1 MAADRLDSWK
11 EIAAYLRRDER
22 TVRRWERK
30 EGLPVHRHQHH
41 QRGSVYAYR
50 SELDTWWQNGR
61 PRLEPSEKLRPSVWR
76 LGRWRMPSMMLLV
89 LALAAYITFRP
100 SKLAPPLA
108 GEVTL
113 AVLPF
118 ANLSG
123 DPGQDYLCS
132 GFTEEMI
139 TRLGRLSPGQLR
151 VTARTATLKY
161 KDNPPAI
168 SEIGRE
174 LGADYILEGSCAPR
188 RPHPHHGPAD
198 RVHDQTYVW
207 TQEYDRQLQD
217 MLLLQSE
224 VAEAI
229 AREIQLELPLRP
241 PSPALRAGP
250 VHPGAYQL
258 FLKGRYHLNRG
269 TGGREKA
276 RQYFEQAIAKDPN
289 HGPSYAGLAE
299 AYTRLAI
306 YGPLR
311 TQEAWRKA
319 ETAARKALEIDD
331 TLPDAHLLGIILL
344 LRQWDWKGARSEF
357 LRALALNPSDA
368 NAHSAYALYLR
379 TQGRMEEAIAERKLA
394 LEADRLRVDLISRLG
409 EEYIFARH
417 YGEAIAQFQ
426 QALELEPNYTRALSG
441 LADASE
447 RNGMRAE
454 AAAARIRLLHL
465 YGRREFADA
474 FERLYRTKG
483 YSAAARFWDE
493 KQAEEYR
500 QNADMNCWNLAFT
513 YARLGDKE
521 KALYW
526 LEKAY
531 EARDVG
537 LTQIQVDPDVD
548 SLRSEPRFQAIVR
561 HLGPHVSPSGN
572 AQPRASN
579 TP

>member
-1 MAADRLDSWK
+1 MASSHPIENPPDSDRLDSWK
-11 EIAAYLRRDER
+11 EIAAYLRRDVR
-22 TVRRWERK
+22 TVRRWEQK
-30 EGLPVHRHQHH
+30 ERLPVHRHQHH

-50 SELDTWWQNGR
+50 SELDAWWQNGR
-61 PRLEPSEKLRPSVWR
+61 PRLELAEKLRPAVWR
-76 LGRWRMPSMMLLV
+76 LGWWLIPGTMVLV
-89 LALAAYITFRP
+89 LALAAYITLRP
-100 SKLAPPLA
+100 SKMAPPAA
-108 GEVTL
+108 GKVTL

-123 DPGQDYLCS
+123 DPGQEYLCS

-151 VTARTATLKY
+151 VTARTSTLQY
-161 KDNPPAI
+161 KDSTPVI

-174 LGADYILEGSCAPR
+174 LGADYVLQGSLRHAGDR
-188 RPHPHHGPAD
+188 IRITARLI
-198 RVHDQTYVW
+198 RVHDQTHLW
-207 TQEYDRQLQD
+207 TQEYDRQLRD
-217 MLLLQSE
+217 MLLLHSE

-229 AREIQLELPLRP
+229 AREIQLRLPLQP

-276 RQYFEQAIAKDPN
+276 RRYFEQAIAEDPN

-299 AYTRLAI
+299 AYTRIAMF
-306 YGPLR
+306 GPLR
-311 TQEAWRKA
+311 PQEAWRKA
-319 ETAARKALEIDD
+319 EAAARKALEIDE
-331 TLPDAHLLGIILL
+331 TLPDAHTSLGTILH
-344 LRQWDWKGARSEF
+344 LRQWDWEGARGEF

-368 NAHSAYALYLR
+368 NAHSAYARYLR
-379 TQGRMEEAIAERKLA
+379 TQSRMEEAIAERKLA
-394 LEADRLRVDLISRLG
+394 LGADPLRVDLISRLG
-409 EEYIFARH
+409 EEYVFARH
-417 YGEAIAQFQ
+417 YDEAIAQFQ
-426 QALELEPNYTRALSG
+426 GALELEPNYTRALSG
-441 LADASE
+441 LADAYE

-454 AAAARIRLLHL
+454 AAAARIKLLHL
-465 YGRREFADA
+465 DGSREVADA

-493 KQAEEYR
+493 KQAEEYQ
-500 QNADMNCWNLAFT
+500 QNPDINCWNLAFM
-513 YARLGDKE
+513 YARLGEKE

-531 EARDVG
+531 EARDAG

-561 HLGPHVSPSGN
+561 RLGIPL
-572 AQPRASN
+572 
-579 TP
+579 